1 MAESRRGAHV
11 KPSSR
16 TSFRKP
22 SRSVEAFEE
31 EEESI
36 PRSSRP
42 SGRGKTNFGFPG
54 ISARRE
60 NRERANIEEI
70 PRVSRSELREAMGRT
85 SDPSSSRTNAAKT
98 AAASA
103 YPAAADLAA
112 SSSRP
117 AARTAARP
125 SARQPAPASSDLFTV
140 DWAPE
145 PSAPRVVESPRP
157 DDTDEAVWQQQ
168 TKPQT
173 ETEADK
179 AAARA
184 KRRQRR
190 LRDLRSLLLRMA
202 FLLLVVYVLFFHV
215 VGIMIM
221 PNGDMSPRLET
232 GDLVLFFRLNLD
244 VHSGDV
250 VVLEKYVEPETA
262 ASFGGAVAAAAAGA
276 KRATAMD
283 QIVAGVNAFDRAV
296 KALLR
301 RPIPTQPG
309 ETYVCRVIA
318 APGDTVDITDGERVL
333 VNGNALI
340 ESNIFYTT
348 PEYLGFVEYPLTL
361 GPDEYFVLS
370 DHRQGGADSRFFGPV
385 KENDILGVVITVARR
400 NNL

>member
-1 MAESRRGAHV
+1 
-11 KPSSR
+11 
-16 TSFRKP
+16 
-22 SRSVEAFEE
+22 
-31 EEESI
+31 
-36 PRSSRP
+36 
-42 SGRGKTNFGFPG
+42 
-54 ISARRE
+54 
-60 NRERANIEEI
+60 
-70 PRVSRSELREAMGRT
+70 MGRT
-85 SDPSSSRTNAAKT
+85 LDP
-98 AAASA
+98 
-103 YPAAADLAA
+103 
-112 SSSRP
+112 SSRP
-117 AARTAARP
+117 AAADTAAP
-125 SARQPAPASSDLFTV
+125 SS
-140 DWAPE
+140 
-145 PSAPRVVESPRP
+145 RP
-157 DDTDEAVWQQQ
+157 DDAEDPVWQQQ
-168 TKPQT
+168 SRPAP

-179 AAARA
+179 AVARA

-215 VGIMIM
+215 VGLMIM

-232 GDLVLFFRLNLD
+232 GDLVLYFRLNLD

-250 VVLEKYVEPETA
+250 VVLEKYVEPEAA

-283 QIVAGVNAFDRAV
+283 KIVAGINAFDRAI

-309 ETYVCRVIA
+309 ETYVSRVIA

-348 PEYLGFVEYPLTL
+348 PEYLGFVEYPVTL

>member
-11 KPSSR
+11 RPSTRS
-16 TSFRKP
+16 SFRKP
-22 SRSVEAFEE
+22 
-31 EEESI
+31 
-36 PRSSRP
+36 
-42 SGRGKTNFGFPG
+42 
-54 ISARRE
+54 
-60 NRERANIEEI
+60 
-70 PRVSRSELREAMGRT
+70 SRSELREAMGRT
-85 SDPSSSRTNAAKT
+85 LDLPSR
-98 AAASA
+98 
-103 YPAAADLAA
+103 PAAADTAA
-112 SSSRP
+112 PSSRP
-117 AARTAARP
+117 
-125 SARQPAPASSDLFTV
+125 
-140 DWAPE
+140 
-145 PSAPRVVESPRP
+145 
-157 DDTDEAVWQQQ
+157 DDAEDPVWQQQ
-168 TKPQT
+168 SRPAP

-179 AAARA
+179 AVARA

-215 VGIMIM
+215 VGLMIM

-232 GDLVLFFRLNLD
+232 GDLVLYFRLNLD

-250 VVLEKYVEPETA
+250 VVLEKYVEPEAA

-283 QIVAGVNAFDRAV
+283 KIVAGINAFDRAI

-309 ETYVCRVIA
+309 ETYVSRVIA

-348 PEYLGFVEYPLTL
+348 PEYLGFVEYPVTL